1 MDGRTI
7 LLVGCA
13 VAGGGWALL
22 ALGVVAARLR
32 RPRHRP
38 PAALPAIGD
47 WKLPEDPLDPAAS
60 ARTHE
65 QSDARWVLERGLRSE
80 EQDVRIASIA
90 ALGRLGDR
98 YQWAVDCLIEGLA
111 NGVEN
116 PVRVATQ
123 LDRLAPR
130 PGRRLVPLLG
140 HPAEVVRFYATRL
153 LARYGDLARQHVPD
167 LTRDP
172 SPYVRAA
179 ALETLRA
186 VSSPEALRCSLELL
200 DDPSPRVRA
209 HAGLTAS
216 RIAGQTSAP
225 FIAPL
230 LGDESWWVREAAR
243 NGLAA
248 AGPGVVAVVA
258 PLLEHG
264 DPAVREGAA
273 LVLQDVGALE
283 VLADRGGG
291 RVATVPGGRVF
302 DAAHRRARAGRR
314 LTSPTAPAPEGAR

>member
-1 MDGRTI
+1 VDGRAI
-7 LLVGCA
+7 LLVGCT
-13 VAGGGWALL
+13 VAGGAWALL
-22 ALGVVAARLR
+22 VLGVVAARLR
-32 RPRHRP
+32 PGRL
-38 PAALPAIGD
+38 AAAEALPAIGG
-47 WKLPEDPLDPAAS
+47 WQPPKDPAERPAP
-60 ARTHE
+60 APADE
-65 QSDARWVLERGLRSE
+65 PDARRVLEQGLRSAD
-80 EQDVRIASIA
+80 QDVRVASIA

-98 YQWAVDCLIEGLA
+98 HEWAIDYLIEGLT

-123 LDRLAPR
+123 LDKLAPR
-130 PGRRLVPLLG
+130 PGSRLVPLLD
-140 HPAEVVRFYATRL
+140 HPAEGVRFYATRL
-153 LARYGDLARQHVPD
+153 LARYGDLARNHVPD
-167 LTRDP
+167 LTRDF

-225 FIAPL
+225 FLAPL

-243 NGLAA
+243 KALAT
-248 AGPGVVAVVA
+248 AGPGVAAVVA

-264 DPAVREGAA
+264 DPTVRKGAA
-273 LVLQDVGALE
+273 LVLQDVGAVDEL
-283 VLADRGGG
+283 VSRGGEVE
-291 RVATVPGGRVF
+291 RT
-302 DAAHRRARAGRR
+302 ARAGGVRLLDSARR
-314 LTSPTAPAPEGAR
+314 RSSAGGPLIPSPAPGGLR